1 MIFRL
6 VHSSEFREKV
16 EDYAFPN
23 TTYPWEIYE
32 GTFRQLGDASYTR
45 DRALLLENDKI
56 FADDMFYDPVLGM
69 LDNSLARLILILLN
83 SRVKMFT
90 ESYL

>member
-1 MIFRL
+1 MNFRL

-16 EDYAFPN
+16 EDYTFPN

-32 GTFRQLGDASYTR
+32 GTFRQLGDASYQH

-56 FADDMFYDPVLGM
+56 FADEIFYDPKLGM
-69 LDNSLARLILILLN
+69 LNKCLSHLIFAQL
-83 SRVKMFT
+83 
-90 ESYL
+90 